1 MTVPLS
7 YLEFHVLFILPPIA
21 FLAWLAIRRED
32 AWWGRDPLSAVA
44 IVCALALVYTT
55 PWDNLLIAEG
65 VWWYGDGAVAA
76 TIWHAPLGEYLF
88 FVLQP
93 VLTAFWLFQW
103 PQIADRSLALPRSH
117 RVLGASAGVAV
128 SLFGYLLLSL
138 ETQSTIYL
146 GAIFLWAGPILA
158 IQWGFGLSYL
168 WEVRWTVAIGIAV
181 PTLYL
186 WVADRIAIGLGIWQI
201 SEVHTIGYDLFGL
214 PIEEAVFF
222 LVTNIFVVQTVVLYL
237 WLLERRHELPELVPV
252 PARFQNSHP
261 TAEVDRDDS

>member
-117 RVLGASAGVAV
+117 RVLGASAAVMMNMIETAV
-128 SLFGYLLLSL
+128 SNSLIETTSDATVRFWERLITAQQLNIRFERLLEVVFNATSL
-138 ETQSTIYL
+138 EIRVQVRSKSVGGKI
-146 GAIFLWAGPILA
+146 
-158 IQWGFGLSYL
+158 WGHQY
-168 WEVRWTVAIGIAV
+168 TVDAALVEGTCVFDSIRFNENCRV
-181 PTLYL
+181 L
-186 WVADRIAIGLGIWQI
+186 ADR
-201 SEVHTIGYDLFGL
+201 
-214 PIEEAVFF
+214 
-222 LVTNIFVVQTVVLYL
+222 
-237 WLLERRHELPELVPV
+237 LEQYR
-252 PARFQNSHP
+252 
-261 TAEVDRDDS
+261 VDRRGRCAVNGQRGTYGSRRSYGTSR